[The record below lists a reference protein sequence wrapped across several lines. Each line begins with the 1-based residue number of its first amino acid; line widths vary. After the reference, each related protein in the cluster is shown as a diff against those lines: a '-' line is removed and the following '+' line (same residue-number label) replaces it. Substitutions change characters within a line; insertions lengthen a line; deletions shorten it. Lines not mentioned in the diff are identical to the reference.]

1 MTHAT
6 KRKRRTR
13 LDPESRR
20 AQIVEHT
27 ARLVSSEGLSAVSM
41 GRIAKETGVSKA
53 LVYTYFS
60 SPVDV
65 LQAVVKRDMERIQAA
80 QAEAAMSADTFPQ
93 LVRNTTHVALTEA
106 RHWGPLLQQLMR
118 DPELARAIDPVRAR
132 ERQNVDYLTK
142 RISDA
147 FEISRNDA
155 KRLTRIAL
163 GLTIAAAEMLQDSG
177 ADAELV
183 EDLTVSMIESAVRS
197 GAAHIRSKDNARGS
211 PSRGQRRSRG
221 DKP

>member
-1 MTHAT
+1 MTQT
-6 KRKRRTR
+6 TRRKRRTR

-27 ARLVSSEGLSAVSM
+27 AQLISAEGLSAVSM
-41 GRIAKETGVSKA
+41 GRIAIETGVSKA

-65 LQAVVKRDMERIQAA
+65 LQSVVKRDMERIQAA
-80 QAEAAMSADTFPQ
+80 QAEAATSAKTFPQ
-93 LVRNTTHVALTEA
+93 LVRNTTKVALTEA

-132 ERQNVDYLTK
+132 ERQNVSYLAK
-142 RISDA
+142 RISET
-147 FEISRNDA
+147 FEISRNNA
-155 KRLTRIAL
+155 QRLTRIAL
-163 GLTIAAAEMLQDSG
+163 GLTIAAAEMLQDSD
-177 ADAELV
+177 ADAQLI

-197 GAAHIRSKDNARGS
+197 GAAHVRSKEKTQSSSGRARRT
-211 PSRGQRRSRG
+211 SRGEKQ
-221 DKP
+221 